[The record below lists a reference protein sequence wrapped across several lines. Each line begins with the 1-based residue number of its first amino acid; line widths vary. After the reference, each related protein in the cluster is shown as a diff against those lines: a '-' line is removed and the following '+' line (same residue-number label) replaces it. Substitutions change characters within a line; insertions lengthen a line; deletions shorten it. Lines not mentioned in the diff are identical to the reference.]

1 MILNNNAVTARSV
14 CLLDRRG
21 VCCSDGDEAKQ
32 NEQLHLDVGDG
43 VWLKLQ
49 CARLV
54 GDDLQLL

>member
-43 VWLKLQ
+43 S
-49 CARLV
+49 LV
-54 GDDLQLL
+54 EVAVRTSGRR